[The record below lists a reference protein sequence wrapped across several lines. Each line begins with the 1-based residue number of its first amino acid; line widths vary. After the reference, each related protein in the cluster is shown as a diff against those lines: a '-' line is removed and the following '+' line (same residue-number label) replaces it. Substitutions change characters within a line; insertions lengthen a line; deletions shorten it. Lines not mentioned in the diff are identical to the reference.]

1 MLISVHFNSSGIRL
15 TTINLSSARSLKKST
30 MKTYHSLVDLF
41 NKSLEALLKKL
52 IQHPVYHP
60 ISVQRRTTRPNKT
73 NWDF

>member
-1 MLISVHFNSSGIRL
+1 
-15 TTINLSSARSLKKST
+15 

-60 ISVQRRTTRPNKT
+60 ISVQRRTTRRIKQTGTFNQKLVFT
-73 NWDF
+73 NP